1 MEREQ
6 PIQTLEP
13 EAACLRINQLL
24 AANGLF
30 GEAKRATETSQN
42 SSWRIAPE
50 PFSISASLAGEFEEL
65 GQRLY
70 AFNRGI
76 QRLYELS
83 LRGKQ
88 PDWIREYFEAGK
100 PETVVDFGKIRRFR
114 NHFPV
119 IIRPD
124 ILLTE
129 NGYVV
134 SELDSVP
141 GGFGLLGALSSFYGE
156 LGHEVIGGASGIPHG
171 LAHSLRSLT
180 AEDRPHCGIIVSDE
194 ASDYWDEMVWMG
206 QALTTEGLPT
216 YVRKPEEVTFQED
229 GLYVEDSGSMVRI
242 HILYRFFELFDLKN
256 IPKIDLFLYAIRRQL
271 VVATP
276 PMKSFLEE
284 KLSYGL
290 LHHPRL
296 GSYWEDELGKD
307 TFAHL
312 LRVFPKTWIV
322 DGREV
327 PPHGVIPGLSVKGQP
342 LTAWHDLQQA
352 TKAER
357 QLVLKISGFS
367 PEAWGSRGVH
377 VGHDMAASE
386 WGHALEKASASFSES
401 PYVLQDF
408 HKAVRVDTSF
418 YDFAAEEVRPMEGRV
433 RLCPY
438 YFVTDDQVRLHG
450 ILATICPLDKKL
462 IHGMVDA
469 VMVPTSVS
477 NRSD

>member
-1 MEREQ
+1 MEREHST
-6 PIQTLEP
+6 QTFAP
-13 EAACLRINQLL
+13 EAACLHINQQLE
-24 AANGLF
+24 ANGLF
-30 GEAKRATETSQN
+30 GEAKRATDAAQN

-50 PFSISASLAGEFEEL
+50 PFRIPGKLAADLQQL
-65 GQRLY
+65 GQKLHS
-70 AFNRGI
+70 FNRGI

-100 PETVVDFGKIRRFR
+100 PDTVLDYGKIRRFR

-124 ILLTE
+124 ILLTDD
-129 NGYVV
+129 GYVV

-141 GGFGLLGALSSFYGE
+141 GGFGLLAALSSCYSD
-156 LGHEVIGGASGIPHG
+156 LGHDLIGGAKGIPSG
-171 LAHSLRSLT
+171 LAASLRSLSDET
-180 AEDRPHCGIIVSDE
+180 QPNCAIVVSEE
-194 ASDYWDEMVWMG
+194 ASDYWGEMLWMG
-206 QALTTEGLPT
+206 RALTAEGLPT
-216 YVRKPEEVTFQED
+216 YVRKPEAVTFQED
-229 GLYVEDSGSMVRI
+229 GLYVEENGEMVRV
-242 HILYRFFELFDLKN
+242 HILYRFFELFDLKS

-284 KLSYGL
+284 KLSHGL

-296 GSYWEDELGKD
+296 EPYWLDELGEE
-307 TFAHL
+307 TFSHL
-312 LRVFPKTWIV
+312 LQVFPKTWIV
-322 DGREV
+322 DDRQV

-342 LTAWHDLQQA
+342 LTDWSDLQHA

-377 VGHDMAASE
+377 VGHDM
-386 WGHALEKASASFSES
+386 SASDWLDAINKAVESFHES

-408 HKAVRVDTSF
+408 HKAVRVSTSY
-418 YDFAAEEVRPMEGRV
+418 YDFNTEEVRPMEGRV

-438 YFVTDDQVRLHG
+438 YFLNDDQVKLHG

-469 VMVPTSVS
+469 VMVPTAVS
-477 NRSD
+477 PNSD